1 MLTKPSTHMPVGM
14 RLKEVVLGMVLLE
27 IGEFRRALFGSFMP
41 PKALPDILTDDLWV
55 SRKS

>member
-1 MLTKPSTHMPVGM
+1 MPVGM
-14 RLKEVVLGMVLLE
+14 RLKEVVLGIVLLE

-41 PKALPDILTDDLWV
+41 SKALPDILTDDLWV